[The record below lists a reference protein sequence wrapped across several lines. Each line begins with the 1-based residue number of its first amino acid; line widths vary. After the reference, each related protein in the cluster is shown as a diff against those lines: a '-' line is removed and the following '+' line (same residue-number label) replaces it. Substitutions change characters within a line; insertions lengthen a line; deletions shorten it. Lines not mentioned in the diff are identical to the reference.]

1 MAMETHETQQYTTV
15 EMAAFLM
22 AKGYQVKYVTRPAT
36 RTGHVWAWK

>member
-1 MAMETHETQQYTTV
+1 
-15 EMAAFLM
+15 MAAFLM